1 MTEPIIAIKELNH
14 FYGSDELRRQ
24 VLHDINMEIYP
35 GEFVIMTGP
44 SGSGKSTL
52 LSLVGCLRSVQIGSL
67 RVLGQEL
74 NGASDEHRTNIRRQF
89 GYIFQASN
97 LLTFL
102 TVAQNIATSMELLG
116 ITDRAVMRQ
125 RTETILENVNLLPQ
139 IDAHPRRLSGG
150 QKQRAAIAGALVT
163 QPKLVLADEPT
174 AALDSHTGRQTIEL
188 MHRLA
193 KEQGSAVLMVTHDP
207 RILDVADRIVQVED
221 GQLGLAY
228 SQEISLALPGLK
240 EEQIKAMDIQPDLL
254 TYEAGAIVFREGD
267 QANRFYMV
275 LEGRVEAYHGS
286 VQQRRVLNTME
297 RGQYFGEIGLLDP
310 NSKRSA
316 SIRIT
321 DDTPAKLMT
330 IKREDFRKLM
340 QGSNL
345 TEMAIAQTLQERMNR
360 TVIAEALP
368 TLEMDIVQE
377 ILPQIE
383 RLKYGPGSNLVNVGD
398 LPKYFFIVA
407 VGQVEAI
414 VTDAEGQ
421 QCVVATLGPGEYFG
435 EIGLL
440 EQRPRTATVRAN
452 PQTTVEVIAL
462 PRAVFQHLMEASQVT
477 HEEIARMIYERLKK
491 KN

>member
-1 MTEPIIAIKELNH
+1 
-14 FYGSDELRRQ
+14 
-24 VLHDINMEIYP
+24 
-35 GEFVIMTGP
+35 
-44 SGSGKSTL
+44 
-52 LSLVGCLRSVQIGSL
+52 
-67 RVLGQEL
+67 
-74 NGASDEHRTNIRRQF
+74 
-89 GYIFQASN
+89 
-97 LLTFL
+97 
-102 TVAQNIATSMELLG
+102 
-116 ITDRAVMRQ
+116 
-125 RTETILENVNLLPQ
+125 
-139 IDAHPRRLSGG
+139 
-150 QKQRAAIAGALVT
+150 
-163 QPKLVLADEPT
+163 
-174 AALDSHTGRQTIEL
+174 
-188 MHRLA
+188 
-193 KEQGSAVLMVTHDP
+193 
-207 RILDVADRIVQVED
+207 
-221 GQLGLAY
+221 
-228 SQEISLALPGLK
+228 
-240 EEQIKAMDIQPDLL
+240 MDIQPDLL